1 MTHVRYRLG
10 PPDKPINAQDSD
22 AERKKRQKKK
32 KIYCEEFNAEKG
44 PPKKRNVKK
53 RMYKQSNDNDRD
65 DVVALNYIDGL
76 SGVISKKR

>member
-32 KIYCEEFNAEKG
+32 FTARNLMPRKV
-44 PPKKRNVKK
+44 PKKKREK

-76 SGVISKKR
+76 SGVISKNR

>member
-32 KIYCEEFNAEKG
+32 NYCEEFNAEKG
-44 PPKKRNVKK
+44 PQKRNVKK
-53 RMYKQSNDNDRD
+53 ECT
-65 DVVALNYIDGL
+65 
-76 SGVISKKR
+76 SKAMIMIVMM

>member
-32 KIYCEEFNAEKG
+32 IYCEEFNAEKG
-44 PPKKRNVKK
+44 PQKKKREK

-76 SGVISKKR
+76 SGMISKNR

>member
-32 KIYCEEFNAEKG
+32 KFTARNLMPRITPQK
-44 PPKKRNVKK
+44 KKREKKNVQA
-53 RMYKQSNDNDRD
+53 KQ
-65 DVVALNYIDGL
+65 
-76 SGVISKKR
+76 